1 MPVCFCKVEGIV
13 RANFGL
19 EWMGR
24 ECCKGNLVMVRV
36 KTVLLGFID
45 VEVIY
50 KIWIIT
56 QDKVKDVS
64 TDVSGGGYK
73 LRKVEPED
81 EVTEEIC
88 TRRAS

>member
-1 MPVCFCKVEGIV
+1 MPVCFCKVQGIV
-13 RANFGL
+13 RTNFGL

-24 ECCKGNLVMVRV
+24 ECCKSNLVMVRV
-36 KTVLLGFID
+36 KMVLLGSID
-45 VEVIY
+45 VEVTY
-50 KIWIIT
+50 EIWITT

-64 TDVSGGGYK
+64 TDMSGGSYK

-88 TRRAS
+88 MRRGS